1 MGDAATP
8 LPSSTSRSILIFVL
22 VVLIIPQV
30 LLCEGDNDVQ
40 YTACSPSFNCG
51 TVTNVSYPFW
61 GGNRPQFCGLEGF
74 ELECHQ
80 DKYPIF
86 EYQEQ
91 KYGVLKIDQ
100 HLRTMTI
107 VRMDLMDNTCLHE
120 FRNTSMMD
128 STLFNMTPAVKN
140 LSIFFGCLGT
150 LKNISNEFEWLYNDS
165 RKSAF
170 FMDENFLER
179 EIRFDITSCVISII
193 VPVLQS
199 ALYDIARGISLQKA
213 LNQGFNVQ
221 YSDQPECLACTSSGG
236 LCGSNSSSSSSSFT
250 CYCCDKP
257 YARTCN
263 HPGKKKVGIKVA
275 IGVSSAVGGVL
286 LTIGFFIYRSHQK
299 KKNGQSSFA
308 SRSISSTYSSR
319 TDFEKGS
326 VYRGLHIFDYDELKK
341 ATNNFDPA
349 EELGDGGFG
358 TVFKGKLRDGR
369 VVAVK
374 RLYESNYK
382 RVEQFVNEVEIL
394 TRLRHP
400 NLVSLYGCT
409 SRQSH
414 RLLLVY
420 EYVPNGTVADH
431 INGDSAKPGL
441 PPWST
446 RLNIA
451 IETANALV
459 YLHASD
465 VIHRDV
471 KTNNI
476 LLNENFSVKVA
487 DFGLSRLFPFNVT
500 HVSTA
505 PQGTPG
511 YVDPEYHQCY
521 QLTEKSDVYSFGVV
535 LMELI
540 SSLPAVDITRHR
552 HEINLSALATNKIR
566 SQALHEL
573 VDQNLGFD
581 TDYRTGEMI
590 TAVAELGFQCLQES
604 HEMRPSMN
612 EVLDTLK
619 DIQNR
624 GYNMEKSDK
633 MDNASDDAV
642 LLKNNPL
649 TLSPDSVTVKWL
661 SDNST
666 PNASG

>member
-1 MGDAATP
+1 MSCSSLSLLFFIISLQVHFLVPASGNF
-8 LPSSTSRSILIFVL
+8 LPFQECVPSI
-22 VVLIIPQV
+22 
-30 LLCEGDNDVQ
+30 
-40 YTACSPSFNCG
+40 CG
-51 TVTNVSYPFW
+51 SQQISYPFRL
-61 GGNRPQFCGLEGF
+61 GEQQSYCGHPDYELDCDGDKLTLSMVSHEYRVIHVNMSTQILVVVRSDLSDDICLETYNDTT
-74 ELECHQ
+74 L
-80 DKYPIF
+80 
-86 EYQEQ
+86 
-91 KYGVLKIDQ
+91 
-100 HLRTMTI
+100 
-107 VRMDLMDNTCLHE
+107 N
-120 FRNTSMMD
+120 
-128 STLFNMTPAVKN
+128 STLFNYTSNDLHSTLIYDCDSWPT
-140 LSIFFGCLGT
+140 LPPHYPFFCFESRGGYFAPDVDLAYPLYELCNFSVLVP
-150 LKNISNEFEWLYNDS
+150 ISPSEVPRLPPPWEGGNDS
-165 RKSAF
+165 ATISEILNDGFEITWTANTSLC
-170 FMDENFLER
+170 EN
-179 EIRFDITSCVISII
+179 
-193 VPVLQS
+193 
-199 ALYDIARGISLQKA
+199 
-213 LNQGFNVQ
+213 
-221 YSDQPECLACTSSGG
+221 CTKSGG
-236 LCGSNSSSSSSSFT
+236 RCGYDCKRLEFNCFCRDGAYSS
-250 CYCCDKP
+250 
-257 YARTCN
+257 TCN
-263 HPGKKKVGIKVA
+263 GTRVPGSFPSRNKVGLKVA
-275 IGVSSAVGGVL
+275 IGLSCAAGGVL
-286 LTIGFFIYRSHQK
+286 LTIGFFIYRSHQRK
-299 KKNGQSSFA
+299 KYGQSSFA

-374 RLYESNYK
+374 RLYESNCK

-476 LLNENFSVKVA
+476 LLDENFSVKVA

-540 SSLPAVDITRHR
+540 SSLPAVDILRHR
-552 HEINLSALATNKIR
+552 HEINLSALAMNKIR

-581 TDYRTGEMI
+581 TDYRTREMI
-590 TAVAELGFQCLQES
+590 TAVAELGFQCLQQG

-649 TLSPDSVTVKWL
+649 TLSPDSVTAKWL

-666 PNASG
+666 SNASG